1 MKSLYDMAYE
11 ATANAQRADDILKQ
25 VIENLS
31 LIEGDESKE
40 DVLETI
46 ENANAK
52 LEDVRS
58 ILF

>member
-11 ATANAQRADDILKQ
+11 ATTNTQRADDILTQ

-31 LIEGDESKE
+31 FIDGEESKE
-40 DVLETI
+40 DILEII
-46 ENANAK
+46 ENANQE
-52 LEDVRS
+52 LEEVRS

>member
-11 ATANAQRADDILKQ
+11 ATTNTQRADDILKQ

-31 LIEGDESKE
+31 LIDGEESKK
-40 DVLETI
+40 DILLVI
-46 ENANAK
+46 ENANAE

>member
-11 ATANAQRADDILKQ
+11 ATTNAQRADDILKQ

-31 LIEGDESKE
+31 LIDGEESKK
-40 DVLETI
+40 DILLVI
-46 ENANAK
+46 ENVNAE